1 VNVLRAGLQAASPL
15 VSRAGRASAGG
26 AALVVAAVLLASCA
40 SPPPV
45 TAEGTT
51 PTPTPPTPAPQPPTG
66 SWVGDG
72 SYTVGVDISAGRWHT
87 DGPRTEHAYD
97 AVDGMGTTSKC
108 TWRLG
113 WFDIKFGKP
122 IMIPIARNEDSGPAD
137 VDLGPQGV
145 TFETRGCK
153 VWQER

>member
-1 VNVLRAGLQAASPL
+1 MDVVRAGLQTVSPQAIRAA
-15 VSRAGRASAGG
+15 RAG
-26 AALVVAAVLLASCA
+26 AAVLLAALLASCG

-45 TAEGTT
+45 TAQGTT
-51 PTPTPPTPAPQPPTG
+51 PTPTPPSPTPQPPTG
-66 SWVGDG
+66 TWISDG

-87 DGPRTEHAYD
+87 DGPRTEHAFD
-97 AVDGMGTTSKC
+97 ALDGLGGTSKC
-108 TWRLG
+108 SWRLG

-122 IMIPIARNEDSGPAD
+122 IMIPIARNDDSGPAD